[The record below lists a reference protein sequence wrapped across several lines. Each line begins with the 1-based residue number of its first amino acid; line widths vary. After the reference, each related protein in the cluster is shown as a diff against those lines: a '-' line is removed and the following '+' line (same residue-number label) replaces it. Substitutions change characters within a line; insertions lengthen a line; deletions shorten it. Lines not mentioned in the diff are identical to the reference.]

1 MSNCATATYKLLGW
15 YIRTLRLFVI
25 CKNNGQVEEPNL
37 VFVSFFLLTY
47 PECFKDADCNFGTC
61 TPKGECKCGE
71 GLVKEGGICKRGENT
86 YDFAFHSTK
95 APQNT
100 APFKSGKLW
109 KFQWT
114 NGDVSNILLTLIFSR
129 GVIRKH

>member
-1 MSNCATATYKLLGW
+1 MLQPLTSYWVGTYALSGYLLYVKIMVKLSNL
-15 YIRTLRLFVI
+15 TLCL
-25 CKNNGQVEEPNL
+25 CN
-37 VFVSFFLLTY
+37 FFLLTC

-61 TPKGECKCGE
+61 TPKGECNCGE
-71 GLVKEGGICKRGENT
+71 GLVKEAGICKRGENT

-95 APQNT
+95 VPQNT

-109 KFQWT
+109 KFKWT

-129 GVIRKH
+129 RVIRKH